1 MEVIGLTG
9 SIGSG
14 KEVVKDI
21 LMKRFNCWYVHLSTL
36 IRGELEKKKKD
47 FNRKVMQDLGNE
59 LRQKYGSHVLA
70 KVAVDF
76 MPRDKEMLIVDGIR
90 NPAEAEHLKK
100 KFRKDF
106 HLIAVDAPR
115 EMRFERIVKRARPT
129 DPKTLE
135 EFVIIDERDQGK
147 GEPDYGQQTVKCRQ
161 MADFVINNN
170 GSREEMVKK
179 VNEIIQQI

>member
-14 KEVVKDI
+14 KEAVKDI

-36 IRGELEKKKKD
+36 IRGELDKKKKD

-59 LRQKYGSHVLA
+59 LRQKYGPHVLA

-90 NPAEAEHLKK
+90 NPGEVEHLKK
-100 KFRKDF
+100 EFKNGFT
-106 HLIAVDAPR
+106 LIAVDAPR
-115 EMRFERIVKRARPT
+115 EVRFERIVKRARPT

-135 EFVIIDERDQGK
+135 EFIVIDERDQGK
-147 GEPDYGQQTVKCRQ
+147 GEPEYGQQTAKCRQ

-170 GSREEMVKK
+170 GTQEEMVKK
-179 VNEIIQQI
+179 VDEIIQQI